1 MSSFSGLRLAESAL
15 SAARAGMTVTGQ
27 NIANQTTTGYTRQRV
42 DQAPLSGVGQT
53 GLWKSGLG
61 IGGGVSVTGVARL
74 GDAVLDARVR
84 DALSTSGFWSARAT
98 AAARAESTMAE
109 PTADGLAANLDR
121 FWAGWSDLANTP
133 EPAAAQVVLT
143 NAQVL
148 VGQIA
153 AGYQAVAG
161 QWGDLRGQV
170 DRDIADVNAVAGQVA
185 TLNGQIRD
193 ALHAGRNANEL
204 IDQRNVLAQQLA
216 SAIGATG
223 VVESDG
229 TLTLRVDGNALVSG
243 DSSRSLQ
250 VSGPREISDAG
261 RIVVSWADRPDVPV
275 VVGGGVIGGTISDK
289 YGRKPIIII
298 GLFLSVLSMF
308 FCAGSQGV
316 FFLSAMRGLCGFG
329 GGLAIAVSSAVIRDS
344 FENRTFQ
351 TITTLSQ
358 AIAFIGPIF
367 APAMGSFMIEF
378 LSWRSI
384 FIFLGV
390 TSLLTLLPFLLFTE
404 TWPQAKRQVSSVWQ
418 ATVQSFDFA
427 RDKEYMIFMLFMSL
441 LTFPLWAYL
450 STCAYIYYD
459 VFGVSNLQY
468 SLLYAAGTVAASLA
482 PFIYIWLDRR
492 SSSRRVID

>member
-204 IDQRNVLAQQLA
+204 IDQRNVLAQQLS

-275 VVGGGVIGGTISDK
+275 AVGGGVIGGTISALAPAADGGTLAGVAAA
-289 YGRKPIIII
+289 YNDTAAALAAAVNDVHRTGVTAGGAAGGDFFALDTTGPAAL
-298 GLFLSVLSMF
+298 GLSVVPTGLDQLALAAPG
-308 FCAGSQGV
+308 AGAKDTTIADRI
-316 FFLSAMRGLCGFG
+316 SALGASATGPSKTWATFVTGFAVAVAG
-329 GGLAIAVSSAVIRDS
+329 DLQRADIADMGAVAAVTAQQSNASVDGDEETINLLTYQTAYQAAARVLTATD
-344 FENRTFQ
+344 EALDLLINRTG
-351 TITTLSQ
+351 LV
-358 AIAFIGPIF
+358 G
-367 APAMGSFMIEF
+367 
-378 LSWRSI
+378 R
-384 FIFLGV
+384 
-390 TSLLTLLPFLLFTE
+390 
-404 TWPQAKRQVSSVWQ
+404 
-418 ATVQSFDFA
+418 
-427 RDKEYMIFMLFMSL
+427 
-441 LTFPLWAYL
+441 
-450 STCAYIYYD
+450 
-459 VFGVSNLQY
+459 
-468 SLLYAAGTVAASLA
+468 
-482 PFIYIWLDRR
+482 
-492 SSSRRVID
+492 

>member
-109 PTADGLAANLDR
+109 PTADGLAANLNR

-204 IDQRNVLAQQLA
+204 IDQRNVLAQQLS
-216 SAIGATG
+216 SATGATG
-223 VVESDG
+223 IVESDG

-243 DSSRSLQ
+243 DSSRSLR

-275 VVGGGVIGGTISDK
+275 AVGGGVIGGTISALAPAADGGTLAGVAAA
-289 YGRKPIIII
+289 YNDTAAALAAAVNDVHRTGVTAGGAAGGDFFALDTTGPAAL
-298 GLFLSVLSMF
+298 GLSVVPTGLDQLALAAPG
-308 FCAGSQGV
+308 AGAKDTTIADRI
-316 FFLSAMRGLCGFG
+316 SALGASATGPSKTWATFVTGFAVAVAG
-329 GGLAIAVSSAVIRDS
+329 DLQRADIADMGAVAAVTAQQSNASVDGDEETINLLTYQTAYQAAARVLTAMD
-344 FENRTFQ
+344 EALDLLINRTG
-351 TITTLSQ
+351 LV
-358 AIAFIGPIF
+358 G
-367 APAMGSFMIEF
+367 
-378 LSWRSI
+378 R
-384 FIFLGV
+384 
-390 TSLLTLLPFLLFTE
+390 
-404 TWPQAKRQVSSVWQ
+404 
-418 ATVQSFDFA
+418 
-427 RDKEYMIFMLFMSL
+427 
-441 LTFPLWAYL
+441 
-450 STCAYIYYD
+450 
-459 VFGVSNLQY
+459 
-468 SLLYAAGTVAASLA
+468 
-482 PFIYIWLDRR
+482 
-492 SSSRRVID
+492 

>member
-1 MSSFSGLRLAESAL
+1 MSSFAGLRLAESAL

-98 AAARAESTMAE
+98 AAARAESAMAE
-109 PTADGLAANLDR
+109 PTKDGLAANLDR
-121 FWAGWSDLANTP
+121 FWSGWSDLANTP

-161 QWGDLRGQV
+161 QWSDLRGQV
-170 DRDIADVNAVAGQVA
+170 DRGIADVNAVAGQVA
-185 TLNGQIRD
+185 ALNGQIRD

-204 IDQRNVLAQQLA
+204 IDQRNVLAQQLS
-216 SAIGATG
+216 SAVGATG

-250 VSGPREISDAG
+250 VTGPREISEAG

-275 VVGGGVIGGTISDK
+275 VVGGGVVGGTISALAPASDGGTLAAVAAA
-289 YGRKPIIII
+289 YNETATALAAAVNDVHRTGVTAGGAAGGDFFSLDTTGPAAL
-298 GLFLSVLSMF
+298 GLSVVPTGLDQLALAAPG
-308 FCAGSQGV
+308 AGAKDTTIADRI
-316 FFLSAMRGLCGFG
+316 SALGASATGPSKTWATFVTGF
-329 GGLAIAVSSAVIRDS
+329 AVSVAGDLQRADIADMGAVAAVTAQQSNASVDGDEETINLLTYQTAYQAAARVLTAMD
-344 FENRTFQ
+344 EALDLLINRTG
-351 TITTLSQ
+351 LV
-358 AIAFIGPIF
+358 G
-367 APAMGSFMIEF
+367 
-378 LSWRSI
+378 R
-384 FIFLGV
+384 
-390 TSLLTLLPFLLFTE
+390 
-404 TWPQAKRQVSSVWQ
+404 
-418 ATVQSFDFA
+418 
-427 RDKEYMIFMLFMSL
+427 
-441 LTFPLWAYL
+441 
-450 STCAYIYYD
+450 
-459 VFGVSNLQY
+459 
-468 SLLYAAGTVAASLA
+468 
-482 PFIYIWLDRR
+482 
-492 SSSRRVID
+492 

>member
-27 NIANQTTTGYTRQRV
+27 NIANQTTTGYTRQRI
-42 DQAPLSGVGQT
+42 DQAPLTGVGQT

-204 IDQRNVLAQQLA
+204 IDQRNVLAQQLS

-243 DSSRSLQ
+243 DSSRALQ

-275 VVGGGVIGGTISDK
+275 AVGGGVIGGTISALAPAADGGTLAGVAAA
-289 YGRKPIIII
+289 YNDTAAALAAAVNDVHRTGVTAGGAAGGDFFALDTTGPAAL
-298 GLFLSVLSMF
+298 GLSVVPTGLDQLALAAPG
-308 FCAGSQGV
+308 AGAKDTTIADRI
-316 FFLSAMRGLCGFG
+316 SALGASATGPSKTWATFVTGFAVAVAG
-329 GGLAIAVSSAVIRDS
+329 DLQRADIADMGAVAAVTAQQSNASVDGDEETINLLTYQTAYQAAARVLTAMD
-344 FENRTFQ
+344 EALDLLINRTG
-351 TITTLSQ
+351 LV
-358 AIAFIGPIF
+358 G
-367 APAMGSFMIEF
+367 
-378 LSWRSI
+378 R
-384 FIFLGV
+384 
-390 TSLLTLLPFLLFTE
+390 
-404 TWPQAKRQVSSVWQ
+404 
-418 ATVQSFDFA
+418 
-427 RDKEYMIFMLFMSL
+427 
-441 LTFPLWAYL
+441 
-450 STCAYIYYD
+450 
-459 VFGVSNLQY
+459 
-468 SLLYAAGTVAASLA
+468 
-482 PFIYIWLDRR
+482 
-492 SSSRRVID
+492 

>member
-42 DQAPLSGVGQT
+42 DQAPLTGVGQT

-204 IDQRNVLAQQLA
+204 IDQRNVLAQQLS

-275 VVGGGVIGGTISDK
+275 AVGGGVIGGTISALAPAADGGTLAGVAAA
-289 YGRKPIIII
+289 YNDTAAALAAAVNDVHRTGVTAGGAAGGDFFALDTTGPAAL
-298 GLFLSVLSMF
+298 GLSVVPTGLDQLALAAPG
-308 FCAGSQGV
+308 AGAKDTTIADRI
-316 FFLSAMRGLCGFG
+316 SALGASATGPSKTWATFVTGFAVAVAG
-329 GGLAIAVSSAVIRDS
+329 DLQRADIADMGAVAAVTAQQSNASVDGDEETINLLTYQTAYQAAARVLTAMD
-344 FENRTFQ
+344 EALDLLINRTG
-351 TITTLSQ
+351 LV
-358 AIAFIGPIF
+358 G
-367 APAMGSFMIEF
+367 
-378 LSWRSI
+378 R
-384 FIFLGV
+384 
-390 TSLLTLLPFLLFTE
+390 
-404 TWPQAKRQVSSVWQ
+404 
-418 ATVQSFDFA
+418 
-427 RDKEYMIFMLFMSL
+427 
-441 LTFPLWAYL
+441 
-450 STCAYIYYD
+450 
-459 VFGVSNLQY
+459 
-468 SLLYAAGTVAASLA
+468 
-482 PFIYIWLDRR
+482 
-492 SSSRRVID
+492 

>member
-27 NIANQTTTGYTRQRV
+27 NIANQTTTGYTRQRI
-42 DQAPLSGVGQT
+42 DQAPLTGVGQT

-204 IDQRNVLAQQLA
+204 IDQRNVLAQQL
-216 SAIGATG
+216 SSTIGATG

-275 VVGGGVIGGTISDK
+275 AVSGGVIGGTISALAPAADGGTLAGVAAA
-289 YGRKPIIII
+289 YNDTAAALAAAVNDVHRTGVTAGGAAGGDFFALDTTGPAAL
-298 GLFLSVLSMF
+298 GLSVVPTGLDQLALAAPG
-308 FCAGSQGV
+308 AGAKDTTIADRI
-316 FFLSAMRGLCGFG
+316 SALGASATGPSKTWATFVTGFAVAVAG
-329 GGLAIAVSSAVIRDS
+329 DLQRADIADMGAVAAVTAQQSNASVDGDEETINLLTYQTAYQAAARVLTAMD
-344 FENRTFQ
+344 EALDLLINRTG
-351 TITTLSQ
+351 LV
-358 AIAFIGPIF
+358 G
-367 APAMGSFMIEF
+367 
-378 LSWRSI
+378 R
-384 FIFLGV
+384 
-390 TSLLTLLPFLLFTE
+390 
-404 TWPQAKRQVSSVWQ
+404 
-418 ATVQSFDFA
+418 
-427 RDKEYMIFMLFMSL
+427 
-441 LTFPLWAYL
+441 
-450 STCAYIYYD
+450 
-459 VFGVSNLQY
+459 
-468 SLLYAAGTVAASLA
+468 
-482 PFIYIWLDRR
+482 
-492 SSSRRVID
+492 

>member
-216 SAIGATG
+216 SSIGATG

-243 DSSRSLQ
+243 DRSRSLQ

-275 VVGGGVIGGTISDK
+275 VVGGGVIGGTISALAPAADGGTLAGVAAA
-289 YGRKPIIII
+289 YNDTAAALAAAVNDVHRTGVTAGGAAGGDFFTLDTTGPAAL
-298 GLFLSVLSMF
+298 GLSVVPTGLDQLALAAPG
-308 FCAGSQGV
+308 AGAKDTTIADRI
-316 FFLSAMRGLCGFG
+316 SALGASATGPSKTWATFVTGFAVAVAG
-329 GGLAIAVSSAVIRDS
+329 DLQRADIADMGAVAAVTAQQSNASVDGDEETINLLTYQTAYQAAARVLTAMD
-344 FENRTFQ
+344 EALDLLINRTG
-351 TITTLSQ
+351 LV
-358 AIAFIGPIF
+358 G
-367 APAMGSFMIEF
+367 
-378 LSWRSI
+378 R
-384 FIFLGV
+384 
-390 TSLLTLLPFLLFTE
+390 
-404 TWPQAKRQVSSVWQ
+404 
-418 ATVQSFDFA
+418 
-427 RDKEYMIFMLFMSL
+427 
-441 LTFPLWAYL
+441 
-450 STCAYIYYD
+450 
-459 VFGVSNLQY
+459 
-468 SLLYAAGTVAASLA
+468 
-482 PFIYIWLDRR
+482 
-492 SSSRRVID
+492 

>member
-27 NIANQTTTGYTRQRV
+27 NIANQTTTGYTRQRI
-42 DQAPLSGVGQT
+42 DQAPLTGVGQT

-109 PTADGLAANLDR
+109 PTADGLAANLNR

-204 IDQRNVLAQQLA
+204 IDQRNVLAQQLS
-216 SAIGATG
+216 SATGATG
-223 VVESDG
+223 IVESDG

-243 DSSRSLQ
+243 DSSRSLR

-275 VVGGGVIGGTISDK
+275 AVGGGVIGGTISALAPAADGGTLAGVAAA
-289 YGRKPIIII
+289 YNDTAAALAAAVNDVHRTGVTAGGAAGGDFFALDTTGPAAL
-298 GLFLSVLSMF
+298 GLSVVPTGLDQLALAAPG
-308 FCAGSQGV
+308 AGAKDTTIADRI
-316 FFLSAMRGLCGFG
+316 SALGASATGPSKTWATFVTGFAVAVAG
-329 GGLAIAVSSAVIRDS
+329 DLQRADIADMGAVAAVTAQQSNASVDGDEETINLLTYQTAYQAAARVLTAMD
-344 FENRTFQ
+344 EALDLLINRTG
-351 TITTLSQ
+351 LV
-358 AIAFIGPIF
+358 G
-367 APAMGSFMIEF
+367 
-378 LSWRSI
+378 R
-384 FIFLGV
+384 
-390 TSLLTLLPFLLFTE
+390 
-404 TWPQAKRQVSSVWQ
+404 
-418 ATVQSFDFA
+418 
-427 RDKEYMIFMLFMSL
+427 
-441 LTFPLWAYL
+441 
-450 STCAYIYYD
+450 
-459 VFGVSNLQY
+459 
-468 SLLYAAGTVAASLA
+468 
-482 PFIYIWLDRR
+482 
-492 SSSRRVID
+492 